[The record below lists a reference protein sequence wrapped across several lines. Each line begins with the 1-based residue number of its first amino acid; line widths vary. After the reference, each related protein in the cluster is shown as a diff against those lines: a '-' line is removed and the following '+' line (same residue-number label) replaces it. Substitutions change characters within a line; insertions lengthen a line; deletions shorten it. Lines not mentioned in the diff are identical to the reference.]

1 MDWCTLI
8 STGAAIIAA
17 IYAVLAYHRPRG
29 QAVDDQNL
37 SVTLSRSRSII
48 PITLALVAWGAV
60 AFNYVDRHY
69 LSVPQTSE
77 NYIQEYGAIIWLTKH
92 IAFS

>member
-1 MDWCTLI
+1 M
-8 STGAAIIAA
+8 
-17 IYAVLAYHRPRG
+17 
-29 QAVDDQNL
+29 DDQNL

-69 LSVPQTSE
+69 LSVPQTSKLHTGIWG
-77 NYIQEYGAIIWLTKH
+77 NYMVDKAHCLQLDNGRQAGT
-92 IAFS
+92 